1 MPTKKKTDPAMEEKI
16 DENIEEMAEGKVEEK
31 TEEKLR
37 SEDILTV
44 DARDVIETDE
54 DRENSVWFEL
64 RNAFR
69 SHRILSGRMDAVERT
84 PTGMHLVIV
93 YYKDFRVV
101 IPYEEMNINLVDDP
115 ELGDLNVRKDK
126 IIGTMLGSEI
136 DFIIKGID
144 QEERTIVASRKE
156 AMMTKRN
163 IFYSQPK
170 ADGSYHVT
178 EGRVVQARVIAVAEK
193 VIRVEVFGVECPIIA
208 RDISWDWMGDCHDYY
223 HIGDRI
229 LVRVTDIQNRDD
241 IENLRIRADIRSIT
255 DAEMVEKLNKCTLQA
270 RYAGVIT
277 DIHGGRL
284 YIRLTNGVNAIA
296 ETCYDSRTPGKRDE
310 VSFVLTKI
318 NTERRIAYGIV
329 ARIIRQNFGS

>member
-1 MPTKKKTDPAMEEKI
+1 MPAKKKTDPEV
-16 DENIEEMAEGKVEEK
+16 EEMFDEKVEEK
-31 TEEKLR
+31 NEKRADDVLR
-37 SEDILTV
+37 AEDILTV
-44 DARDVIETDE
+44 EARDVVETDE
-54 DRENSVWFEL
+54 DRENSIWFEL
-64 RNAFR
+64 RNAHR
-69 SHRILSGRMDAVERT
+69 ARRILTGRMDAMERT
-84 PTGMHLVIV
+84 PNGDHLVVV

-101 IPYEEMNINLVDDP
+101 IPYEEMNINLIDDP
-115 ELGDLNVRKDK
+115 DLGDINVRRDK
-126 IIGTMLGSEI
+126 IVGTMLGAEI

-144 QEERTIVASRKE
+144 PEERTIVASRKE
-156 AMMTKRN
+156 AMMRKRSM
-163 IFYSQPK
+163 FYEHQKS
-170 ADGSYHVT
+170 DGSYHIY

-329 ARIIRQNFGS
+329 ARIIRQNLGS

>member
-1 MPTKKKTDPAMEEKI
+1 MPTKKKTDPEVEEML
-16 DENIEEMAEGKVEEK
+16 DGNIEEVTEEKVEEK
-31 TEEKLR
+31 IR

-156 AMMTKRN
+156 AR
-163 IFYSQPK
+163 
-170 ADGSYHVT
+170 
-178 EGRVVQARVIAVAEK
+178 
-193 VIRVEVFGVECPIIA
+193 
-208 RDISWDWMGDCHDYY
+208 
-223 HIGDRI
+223 
-229 LVRVTDIQNRDD
+229 
-241 IENLRIRADIRSIT
+241 
-255 DAEMVEKLNKCTLQA
+255 
-270 RYAGVIT
+270 
-277 DIHGGRL
+277 
-284 YIRLTNGVNAIA
+284 
-296 ETCYDSRTPGKRDE
+296 
-310 VSFVLTKI
+310 
-318 NTERRIAYGIV
+318 
-329 ARIIRQNFGS
+329 

>member
-1 MPTKKKTDPAMEEKI
+1 MPTKKKTDPAMEEKL

-31 TEEKLR
+31 TEEKIR

-64 RNAFR
+64 RNAHR
-69 SHRILSGRMDAVERT
+69 AQRILSGRMDAVERT
-84 PTGMHLVIV
+84 PTGMHLVVV
-93 YYKDFRVV
+93 YYKDFRVL
-101 IPYEEMNINLVDDP
+101 IPYEEMNINLADNP
-115 ELGDLNVRKDK
+115 ELGDINVRRDK
-126 IIGTMLGSEI
+126 IIETMIGAEI

-144 QEERTIVASRKE
+144 LEERTIVATRTE
-156 AMMTKRN
+156 AMNRKRT
-163 IFYSQPK
+163 IFYTQPK
-170 ADGSYHVT
+170 PDGSYHIY
-178 EGRVVQARVIAVAEK
+178 EGRIVQARVIAVAEK

-208 RDISWDWMGDCHDYY
+208 RDISWDWMGDCREYY
-223 HIGDRI
+223 RIGDRI
-229 LVRVTDIQNRDD
+229 LVRVTDVQNRDD
-241 IENLRIRADIRSIT
+241 IANLRIRVDIRSIT
-255 DAEMVEKLNKCTLQA
+255 DADTLEKLNKCKLQS

-277 DIHGGRL
+277 DIRGGRL
-284 YIRLTNGVNAIA
+284 YIRLANGINAIA

-329 ARIIRQNFGS
+329 ARIIRQNIGF

>member
-1 MPTKKKTDPAMEEKI
+1 MPNEEKVKKPMETNTEEPI
-16 DENIEEMAEGKVEEK
+16 DEKIRA
-31 TEEKLR
+31 
-37 SEDILTV
+37 EDILTV
-44 DARDVIETDE
+44 EARDVVETDE
-54 DRENSVWFEL
+54 DRENSIWFEL
-64 RNAFR
+64 RNAYR
-69 SHRILSGRMDAVERT
+69 ARRILTGRMDAMERT
-84 PTGMHLVIV
+84 PNGDHLVVV
-93 YYKDFRVV
+93 YYKNFRVL
-101 IPYEEMNINLVDDP
+101 IPYEEMNINLIDEP
-115 ELGDLNVRKDK
+115 ELGDINVRRAK

-136 DFIIKGID
+136 DFIIKGIEP
-144 QEERTIVASRKE
+144 EERTIVASRKD
-156 AMMTKRN
+156 AMMRKRSM
-163 IFYSQPK
+163 FYERK
-170 ADGSYHVT
+170 KNDGSYHIF
-178 EGRVVQARVIAVAEK
+178 EGRVVQARVIAIAEK

-229 LVRVTDIQNRDD
+229 LVRVTDIQNRED

-296 ETCYDSRTPGKRDE
+296 ETCYDPRTPGKRDE

-329 ARIIRQNFGS
+329 ARIIRQNLSS